1 MTDSFVNRAKD
12 QMGAIERLLKGL
24 PVIKGYVDKELR
36 READRQL
43 RETLASALEAEK
55 QRLYDLQKKLLKS
68 GGLRYMDEVDD
79 LVQRLQTLT
88 DRIHHASYGYAGL
101 FDAQRIREEQLEAL
115 HRFDLALA
123 ARVAEIQQRID
134 QLAEAV
140 GAGEAMDEAVSEL
153 EKLLADLH
161 RLYDQRHQAII
172 DPGLLESDFLPDI
185 PDEWLQAAQQV
196 EGSQEASPEG
206 AESST
211 AGAPSQEDK
220 GEDDGDGEGF
230 FSRLIPGGDD
240 D

>member
-1 MTDSFVNRAKD
+1 MTDSFLDRAKG
-12 QMGAIERLLKGL
+12 QMGAVERLLKGL

-36 READRQL
+36 RDADRQL

-55 QRLYDLQKKLLKS
+55 QRLYDIQKKLLKS

-88 DRIHHASYGYAGL
+88 DRIRHASYGYAGL

-123 ARVAEIQQRID
+123 ARTHQIQQRID
-134 QLAEAV
+134 QLAQAV
-140 GAGEAMDEAVSEL
+140 GAGEAMDQAIADL

-185 PDEWLQAAQQV
+185 PDEWLQAAQ
-196 EGSQEASPEG
+196 E
-206 AESST
+206 AESGGETEQASGQST
-211 AGAPSQEDK
+211 GEGGDEDADK
-220 GEDDGDGEGF
+220 AEGF
-230 FSRLIPGGDD
+230 FSRLVPGGDD